1 MGPNISDRRTSVR
14 ISQNRRRHVRFYTER
29 SLIAIPVLP
38 NGAPDI
44 AGRCSATSVD
54 VSLGGVGVRIPDR
67 EQLPSRNWI
76 IGMEQAGGAITYV
89 NAYLRRVSYEE
100 GHLHAG
106 LIFQSDDDDFF
117 APKNLQPM
125 MQVES
130 KRFETETA
138 VTALDRWVDLGV
150 LHKQLV
156 RRARTCPE
164 CEAVCSVGTGC
175 SQCGDF
181 NLHYRDMVHHFA
193 CAHVNDTRRFDN
205 GHSIQCPKCL
215 RNDLVAGADF
225 ELIRS
230 QYTCGNC
237 HYEGEATA
245 QVGNCLNC
253 DLRFPLEMGKEVDV
267 YGYDVE
273 RMDILALVDS
283 AR

>member
-1 MGPNISDRRTSVR
+1 MI
-14 ISQNRRRHVRFYTER
+14 H
-29 SLIAIPVLP
+29 
-38 NGAPDI
+38 
-44 AGRCSATSVD
+44 
-54 VSLGGVGVRIPDR
+54 
-67 EQLPSRNWI
+67 
-76 IGMEQAGGAITYV
+76 
-89 NAYLRRVSYEE
+89 
-100 GHLHAG
+100 
-106 LIFQSDDDDFF
+106 
-117 APKNLQPM
+117 
-125 MQVES
+125 VES

-138 VTALDRWVDLGV
+138 ATALDRWVDLGV

-181 NLHYRDMVHHFA
+181 NLQYRDLVHHFA

-253 DLRFPLEMGKEVDV
+253 HLRFRWRWGRRLMSMVTMWNEWIYWLSSIPLDELLWIVLPLLLFDGLRYCFTSLCVWS
-267 YGYDVE
+267 YDFAC
-273 RMDILALVDS
+273 RLSPRKLWDRGSGMTPPKRSLLAFAI
-283 AR
+283 ARRFH